1 MKRNVKL
8 VISLIILI
16 ILMFLGA
23 SDRISYI
30 MSSTEILY
38 SSSIPEDINIQAIK
52 NNIENYTGYDT
63 FIYGIGKGLVP
74 LSIIICPLILGYM
87 FAGDFVYNLKT
98 GFGNFIIT
106 RQKFRNYFIQIT
118 FKTFIKSFLLVL
130 ISEIIFLLIC
140 LVIFGDKKPIELY
153 SPVVDSLSP
162 IYYKIPFLYC
172 LLQSLIQSF
181 YMAILTIIGMSFT
194 MFTSNKFII
203 TLSPFVI
210 YLMINIICPILDM
223 AFNASI
229 LQTIYPD
236 YLIMSFMSGTYFM
249 DSPIIHNVIGFGT
262 YIIIASTLLICMY
275 KKYNENY
282 LR

>member
-1 MKRNVKL
+1 MRRNVKL
-8 VISLIILI
+8 IIALIILI

-30 MSSTEILY
+30 ISNAKILY
-38 SSSIPEDINIQAIK
+38 SNSIPEDINIQAVK

-74 LSIIICPLILGYM
+74 FSIIICPLILGYM
-87 FAGDFVYNLKT
+87 FAGDFAYNLKT

-106 RQKFRNYFIQIT
+106 RQKFRNYFIKIT
-118 FKTFIKSFLLVL
+118 FKTFVKAFLLVL
-130 ISEIIFLLIC
+130 ISEIIFLIIC
-140 LVIFGDKKPIELY
+140 LIIFGNEKPIELY
-153 SPVVDSLSP
+153 SPVVDSLGS

-181 YMAILTIIGMSFT
+181 YMAILTIIGMGFT

-236 YLIMSFMSGTYFM
+236 YLIMSFMTGTYFM
-249 DSPIIHNVIGFGT
+249 DNPIIHNVIGFGI
-262 YIIIASTLLICMY
+262 YIIIASALLLCMY